1 MTDTNPPSVELSPY
15 AVTSDGDAVAR
26 EPSGRVV
33 FVEGAIPGERIRAQ
47 IVAERPKSATGRLIE
62 LLEVSPHRVAP
73 PCPEVAR
80 GCGACQW
87 QHIEP
92 AEQRRMKE
100 GIVANS
106 LRFAGLD
113 PPEAGPTVELEEWSF
128 RTTVRAGV
136 DGGRAGLRAVQ
147 SHDVVDVDGC
157 LVAHPRLIELLVEGR
172 YPGAEEV
179 LLRCGARTGERLVAT
194 TPPGLAVQVPGD
206 VRSDHLHEL
215 AAGRRWRISAG
226 SFFQTRPDGVDAL
239 AGLVS
244 SAAAEMGE
252 ATTAVDLFAGVGVF
266 AGVLGERGWSV
277 IGVESSPSA
286 VADARV
292 NLEDLDAGVVR
303 SDVARWRP
311 SKADLAVADPSRIGL
326 GRKGV
331 QVVTATGARRL
342 ILVSCDA
349 VSLGRDAALLKRAG
363 YSLTA
368 LTLVDLFPHTF
379 HVEVV
384 SVFDR

>member
-1 MTDTNPPSVELSPY
+1 MSDIEPPTVDLTPY

-33 FVEGAIPGERIRAQ
+33 FVEGALPGERIRAQ
-47 IVAERPKSATGRLIE
+47 IVEERPKSATGRVIE
-62 LLEVSPHRVAP
+62 LLQASPHRVAP

-100 GIVANS
+100 EIVANS

-113 PPEAGPTVELEEWSF
+113 PPDPGPTVELTERGF

-136 DGGRAGLRAVQ
+136 ASGRAGFRAAR

-179 LLRCGARTGERLVAT
+179 LLRCGARTGERLVVT
-194 TPPGLAVQVPGD
+194 TPPGLPVQVPED
-206 VRSDHLHEL
+206 VRADHLHEM

-239 AGLVS
+239 AGLV
-244 SAAAEMGE
+244 AAAAGEMGE
-252 ATTAVDLFAGVGVF
+252 PTTAVDLYAGVGIF
-266 AGVLGERGWSV
+266 AGVLGERGWAV
-277 IGVESSPSA
+277 TAVESSPSA

-292 NLEDLDAGVVR
+292 NLQDLDTGVVL
-303 SDVARWRP
+303 SDVTRWRP
-311 SKADLAVADPSRIGL
+311 SKAGLAVADPSRIGL

-331 QVVTATGARRL
+331 GAVAATGARRL

-349 VSLGRDAALLKRAG
+349 VSLGRDAALLRRAG
-363 YSLTA
+363 FGLTA

-384 SVFDR
+384 SIFDR